1 MMKLILRSPFHF
13 VLSNSVLLLTFA
25 GRKTGR
31 LFTTPL
37 RYVKDGATIRCF
49 TSEQTK
55 WWRNLRGGAPARLHI
70 RGKTMSYQGHVL
82 DISVEEKAYLLQ
94 QYLAQFPQ
102 DAPYHEV
109 TLDKGKKPKD
119 SDIALA
125 SESAVVVEF
134 RET

>member
-1 MMKLILRSPFHF
+1 MGLRFDVSP
-13 VLSNSVLLLTFA
+13 VNKRSGGGIYA
-25 GRKTGR
+25 EG
-31 LFTTPL
+31 L
-37 RYVKDGATIRCF
+37 R
-49 TSEQTK
+49 Q
-55 WWRNLRGGAPARLHI
+55 RLHI

-134 RET
+134 NET